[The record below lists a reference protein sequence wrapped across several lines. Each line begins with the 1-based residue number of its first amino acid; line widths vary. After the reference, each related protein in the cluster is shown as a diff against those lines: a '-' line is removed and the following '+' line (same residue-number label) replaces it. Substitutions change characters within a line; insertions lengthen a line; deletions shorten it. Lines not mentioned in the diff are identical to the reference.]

1 MDFSFTPE
9 QEALRDLTR
18 QILGDRLT
26 HERLRQVEADPDW
39 FDRDAWKALAD
50 ASLLG
55 AALPE
60 AVGGGGLGLIEL
72 CLLLE
77 AVGWTVAP
85 VPAWATLVLGGLPLA
100 HFGTPAQQRRWL
112 PGVAAGT
119 TILSAALVE
128 PDNDDPFRPAT
139 VAEADGAGWRLDGTK
154 TCVPAAHLAAQI
166 LVPARAKDGVGVF
179 LVDPHGAGVVLDRQ
193 VTTAAEPQFQMTLA
207 GARAGDGDVLGEIDA
222 GGRVLG
228 WLVERALVGLCALQ
242 TGVTARALKMTAE
255 YTSSREQFGKPL
267 ATFQAVAQRAAD
279 AYIDV
284 EAIRWTT
291 WQAAWRLAEGL
302 PAADEVAIAKFWA
315 ADAGYRVGY
324 AAQHLH
330 GGIGLDLDYPL
341 HRYFLW
347 AKQIELTLGGA
358 TRQLVGLGERLAA
371 RATGES

>member
-1 MDFSFTPE
+1 MDFAFTPE
-9 QEALRDLTR
+9 QEALRDLAR

-26 HERLRQVEADPDW
+26 HERLRQVEADPDC
-39 FDRDAWKALAD
+39 FDRGAWKALAD

-55 AALPE
+55 VALPE
-60 AVGGGGLGLIEL
+60 SVGGGGLGLIEL

-85 VPAWATLVLGGLPLA
+85 VPAWATLVLGALPLG

-128 PDNDDPFRPAT
+128 PDNDDPLRPAT

-154 TCVPAAHLAAQI
+154 ACVPAAHLAAQV
-166 LVPARAKDGVGVF
+166 LVPARAKGGVGVF
-179 LVDPHGAGVVLDRQ
+179 LVDPHGAGVVLGRQ
-193 VTTAAEPQFQMTLA
+193 VTTAGEPQFQMTLA

-222 GGRVLG
+222 GGTVLG

-302 PAADEVAIAKFWA
+302 PAAEEVAIAKFWA

-358 TRQLVGLGERLAA
+358 TRQLLGLGERLAA
-371 RATGES
+371 RATREV